1 MSFFRPHKRHP
12 RQFNYI
18 PRYYDPVK
26 EERDRRRRELHGT
39 SSATDNEEYVPGKYI
54 RTQREAR
61 DASRGEGS
69 AMSGVF
75 QYLVIALIL
84 GFAVL
89 IFLPRFMRFAERA
102 NEEKMASANPQTA
115 ETIKVGDMQ
124 LDGSDGDVSITLY
137 EKHGDIDFTEF
148 ESLTPEAIN
157 EIEEWNRQNPT
168 LNIYDDDVEIDNYKK
183 VEK

>member
-39 SSATDNEEYVPGKYI
+39 SSADDEAYAPGKYI

-61 DASRGEGS
+61 DASRGEGNPL
-69 AMSGVF
+69 AGIW
-75 QYLVIALIL
+75 QYFAIAVVL
-84 GFAVL
+84 GFAML
-89 IFLPRFMRFAERA
+89 IFLPRFMRFVEKAS
-102 NEEKMASANPQTA
+102 EEKLAAQRMENL
-115 ETIKVGDMQ
+115 ETIKVGDMRK
-124 LDGSDGDVSITLY
+124 DGSDGELSITLY

-157 EIEEWNRQNPT
+157 EIEEWNRENPT
-168 LNIYDDDVEIDNYKK
+168 INIYDNDVEIVNGNRVDK
-183 VEK
+183 

>member
-39 SSATDNEEYVPGKYI
+39 SSATDNEEYAPGKYI

-69 AMSGVF
+69 TMSGMWHI
-75 QYLVIALIL
+75 LVLALIL
-84 GFAVL
+84 G
-89 IFLPRFMRFAERA
+89 
-102 NEEKMASANPQTA
+102 SY
-115 ETIKVGDMQ
+115 G
-124 LDGSDGDVSITLY
+124 
-137 EKHGDIDFTEF
+137 
-148 ESLTPEAIN
+148 SLTS
-157 EIEEWNRQNPT
+157 RR
-168 LNIYDDDVEIDNYKK
+168 
-183 VEK
+183 

>member
-26 EERDRRRRELHGT
+26 EQRDHRRRELHGT
-39 SSATDNEEYVPGKYI
+39 SSATDDEEYTPGKYI

-61 DASRGEGS
+61 DASRGEGNPM
-69 AMSGVF
+69 AGVM
-75 QYLVIALIL
+75 QYLVIALVL
-84 GFAVL
+84 GFAML
-89 IFLPRFMRFAERA
+89 IFVPRLMRFVERA
-102 NEEKMASANPQTA
+102 NEEKLAQQQIAEAQTVR
-115 ETIKVGDMQ
+115 IGDMRE
-124 LDGSDGDVSITLY
+124 DGSDGELNITLY
-137 EKHGDIDFTEF
+137 EKHGDIDFNEF
-148 ESLTPEAIN
+148 ESLSPEAIN

-168 LNIYDDDVEIDNYKK
+168 LNIYDDDVEIENYKR

>member
-1 MSFFRPHKRHP
+1 
-12 RQFNYI
+12 
-18 PRYYDPVK
+18 
-26 EERDRRRRELHGT
+26 
-39 SSATDNEEYVPGKYI
+39 
-54 RTQREAR
+54 
-61 DASRGEGS
+61 
-69 AMSGVF
+69 
-75 QYLVIALIL
+75 
-84 GFAVL
+84 
-89 IFLPRFMRFAERA
+89 MRFAERA